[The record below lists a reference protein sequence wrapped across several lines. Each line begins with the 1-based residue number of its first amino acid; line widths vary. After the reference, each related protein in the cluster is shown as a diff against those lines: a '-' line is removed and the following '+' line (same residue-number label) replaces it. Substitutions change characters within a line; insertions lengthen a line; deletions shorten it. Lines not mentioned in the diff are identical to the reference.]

1 MLILRNVTYSIDGRR
16 IVDEVNMQFKEGMSY
31 SILGPNGA
39 GKSTIARILM
49 GVIKPSEGKV
59 LLDGRD
65 ITDLGVT
72 ERAKLGISLLWQEPA
87 RYEGI
92 TVGEYLTLGE
102 KLKVTEDELRK
113 VFEIVGLSYD
123 LYLRRFVDKGLSGGE
138 RKRIEL
144 ASILLLKPRYAILDE
159 PDSGLDI
166 TASDLIDRT
175 LRYLKK
181 TGTTVILITHHEEI
195 ARKTDFSYFLCGG
208 RVVRKGFSEEVVEYY
223 KRACGKCPLLEGMRD
238 GH

>member
-1 MLILRNVTYSIDGRR
+1 M
-16 IVDEVNMQFKEGMSY
+16 
-31 SILGPNGA
+31 
-39 GKSTIARILM
+39 
-49 GVIKPSEGKV
+49 
-59 LLDGRD
+59 
-65 ITDLGVT
+65 
-72 ERAKLGISLLWQEPA
+72 
-87 RYEGI
+87 
-92 TVGEYLTLGE
+92 
-102 KLKVTEDELRK
+102 TEDELRK

-123 LYLRRFVDKGLSGGE
+123 LYLRRFVDKGGLSGGGE

-208 RVVRKGFSEEVVEYY
+208 GRVVRKGFSEEVVEYY